1 MSRPKPPP
9 DGQLTLSLLADLT
22 PLGDGT
28 FKLTPRPVSSDLDT
42 WVTVRDAAGSRTLT
56 DVVPN
61 RFWTR
66 TEVTAAAR
74 LAGGFTEAACY
85 GDFSGGVS
93 PSEPEAWRMI
103 IVLRRL

>member
-42 WVTVRDAAGSRTLT
+42 WVTVRDAAKQMGMAPQTVRALAESGDLVARNLKIRLT
-56 DVVPN
+56 RISLKSIHDYI
-61 RFWTR
+61 
-66 TEVTAAAR
+66 AKKS
-74 LAGGFTEAACY
+74 
-85 GDFSGGVS
+85 GDPGKKS
-93 PSEPEAWRMI
+93 
-103 IVLRRL
+103 